1 MKYYILALFLALGL
15 GACALDLAVE
25 RADGTSID
33 LEIGEDNAEER
44 TD

>member
-1 MKYYILALFLALGL
+1 MKRYILAILLILGV
-15 GACALDLAVE
+15 GACAIDLE
-25 RADGTSID
+25 IDRADGTSID